1 MKKTFMACLLLAG
14 LATSCSEDLNVGDN
28 THTETLSASVTA
40 EQTRAAF
47 QKDGSFY
54 WSDKDEI
61 GVTTSNSDK
70 LFSSMT
76 LKTGAGE
83 ASATFEGQIS
93 GNIGS
98 YAIYPYSKEHS
109 LDGTKLTYS
118 FPSSYDYS
126 KVDQTYFPSE
136 KNGNSYNPAMW
147 AYIQNNSVSFKHLGG
162 VFMIRIAEMPCASG
176 TLEFTSNQ
184 NLCGQYSVDLNA
196 ASEPQLVNTQGASSA
211 GKTVTISFKNATVG
225 NPGVFYIPVP
235 TGEYD
240 AWLTLKDGD
249 NNAKLKDVVAGS
261 FTIKRTV
268 LRALTISKKTIDA
281 GVATTAAT
289 TEDATTALKSN
300 NNVALTAEVSGETTV
315 SIPEVSSESAAKT
328 LSFSN
333 VAKSAKITVSDAN
346 TSASTDASK
355 SVKEL
360 TVSIPNINS
369 TTVSDAPSLDVEMP
383 NSSVTIA
390 GNAGVATI
398 NQLTAST
405 AKNTLIVSS
414 GVTIAKLNIKQGN
427 VRVNKGATVSLIEAD
442 YTTPAVVYYEE
453 GAKVTD
459 SGGTGIT
466 LVKIPVGSEIPQL
479 IKQDS
484 DFEAA
489 VNKGGN
495 YALAYD
501 VELTKH
507 YTVATT
513 LDLNLNGKTLETS
526 FYIAAIGG
534 KLTLHDG
541 NIKQHDY
548 ADKTKTEER
557 AGLHV
562 GTEGTLIADHVTYT
576 GTGTWQRFYVIECQ
590 KTVNLIVRN
599 STITTGCYGVS
610 TNASTTTGVTN
621 PCNII
626 LEDSKFNCKESGA
639 MINIDATTTMKNC
652 EFSGNHQGALLRGG
666 TYTIEGCTFKLNA
679 TLAYS
684 DSEHMWMKAW
694 KDGNCCAYAALTIG
708 NYLNSAYAYK
718 TNVNFVNKKSTT
730 VVEGTNATSFP
741 AVHVCANNYDV
752 TITGFADYLTVPA
765 SGCKSPSVEYG
776 TDKITVDGKT
786 PDINTNTTANSETA
800 TARKK

>member
-289 TEDATTALKSN
+289 TAEATKALESN

-369 TTVSDAPSLDVEMP
+369 TTVTDAPSLDVEMP

-398 NQLTAST
+398 NEMTAST
-405 AKNTLIVSS
+405 ADNTLIVSS
-414 GVTIAKLNIKQGN
+414 GVTINTLNVKKGN
-427 VRVNKGATVSLIEAD
+427 VRINKGATVKNVTL
-442 YTTPAVVYYEE
+442 TTSGVTSATVYYEE
-453 GAKVTD
+453 GVDKPST
-459 SGGTGIT
+459 SETNIT
-466 LVKIPVGSEIPQL
+466 FVKIPVGAEIPQL
-479 IKQDS
+479 ITDETE
-484 DFEAA
+484 FENA
-489 VNKGGN
+489 VSNGGN
-495 YALAYD
+495 YALAND
-501 VELTKH
+501 LTLNKA
-507 YTVATT
+507 YTVAKI
-513 LDLNLNGKTLETS
+513 LDINLNGKTLTSSYKIET
-526 FYIAAIGG
+526 IEG
-534 KLTLHDG
+534 KLTLRNG
-541 NIKQHDY
+541 NVVQHKGDD
-548 ADKTKTEER
+548 AV
-557 AGLHV
+557 GLHV
-562 GTEGTLIADHVTYT
+562 GTNGTLTIDGVTYT
-576 GTGTWQRFYVIECQ
+576 GDANCMNRIYAMECQ
-590 KTVNLIVRN
+590 KNVTLIVKN
-599 STITTGCYGVS
+599 STIKGGYYALS
-610 TNASTTTGVTN
+610 TNADTKNGVTI
-621 PCNII
+621 PCSIT
-626 LEDSKFNCKESGA
+626 LENSKFIANETGA
-639 MINIDATTTMKNC
+639 MININATTTMKDC

-679 TLAYS
+679 TLAFS
-684 DSEHMWMKAW
+684 DSENKWKQEW
-694 KDGNCCAYAALTIG
+694 KDGNRCAYAALTIG
-708 NYLNSAYAYK
+708 NYLNSAYAYG

-730 VVEGTNATSFP
+730 VVEGTYATSFP

-752 TITGFADYLTVPA
+752 TITGFADYLTVPT
-765 SGCKSPSVEYG
+765 SGCKSRSVEYG
-776 TDKITVDGKT
+776 TDNITVDGSE
-786 PDINTNTTANSETA
+786 PEINAKVETQ
-800 TARKK
+800 TRKK